1 MSETWKSFRITI
13 TRLACMLNDLMA
25 LFIGWFSHKLA
36 TITGIFTSSGMN
48 RGGDYQYQLNVAPL
62 VTVIKKAGKD
72 WKGGGKG
79 MDGFI
84 HAIYVRFN
92 VDIRCDTFMAERYV
106 YIVYTYWYVYIYIYT
121 LVYLYI
127 HIYTAIYIYTHL

>member
-1 MSETWKSFRITI
+1 
-13 TRLACMLNDLMA
+13 MA

-121 LVYLYI
+121 CVF
-127 HIYTAIYIYTHL
+127 IYTHLHCDI